1 MMDNGNS
8 NGNANGFLFS
18 LLWCFQGF
26 LLLAEFL
33 EFAMGIRL
41 IRCTFGRNNSDS
53 NGSNSNSD
61 GSMNCF
67 SPFCD
72 ASKDCDVLIA
82 NIIDLEAFMGIGI
95 DKMYI

>member
-1 MMDNGNS
+1 
-8 NGNANGFLFS
+8 
-18 LLWCFQGF
+18 
-26 LLLAEFL
+26 
-33 EFAMGIRL
+33 
-41 IRCTFGRNNSDS
+41 
-53 NGSNSNSD
+53 
-61 GSMNCF
+61 MNCF

>member
-26 LLLAEFL
+26 LLLVEFL
-33 EFAMGIRL
+33 
-41 IRCTFGRNNSDS
+41 DY
-53 NGSNSNSD
+53 
-61 GSMNCF
+61 
-67 SPFCD
+67 
-72 ASKDCDVLIA
+72 
-82 NIIDLEAFMGIGI
+82 I